1 MEEGAG
7 VLAVTQGLQVPEVLP
22 GLPAR
27 GPPPSAS
34 MSVWIQ
40 GQVGEGRVGEP
51 GVLLRHHLPPNR
63 TSPLR
68 ASEFSVRR
76 ACAFTQPSFYSH
88 ARLSPHT
95 LHTAPPGGAQ
105 HISQAGRGAEPAH
118 SMPKDSQHQPRGVR
132 SAHADGGTEGPGQR
146 GLGLRV
152 WSQYQK
158 AMPVLGRQPPGLA
171 EGTPSRLP
179 TSPSP
184 FHGPQS
190 LLKSRERRVVL
201 AVLRARGMDYALVPQ
216 SVHLG
221 VSQPWVQILAW
232 LEASHRQVTQPAWTR
247 VPWPVE

>member
-1 MEEGAG
+1 
-7 VLAVTQGLQVPEVLP
+7 
-22 GLPAR
+22 
-27 GPPPSAS
+27 

-40 GQVGEGRVGEP
+40 GQVGEGRVREP

-118 SMPKDSQHQPRGVR
+118 SMPKDSQHQPLGVQ

-158 AMPVLGRQPPGLA
+158 AVPVLGDNLQGWLRAPHPG
-171 EGTPSRLP
+171 
-179 TSPSP
+179 
-184 FHGPQS
+184 S
-190 LLKSRERRVVL
+190 LLAQVHSTAPRVSSSQGKEGWSWLFLERGGWIMPWSPRVYIWVFRSPGQL
-201 AVLRARGMDYALVPQ
+201 LRVCR
-216 SVHLG
+216 
-221 VSQPWVQILAW
+221 SQPWVQILAW
-232 LEASHRQVTQPAWTR
+232 LEASYRQVTQPAWTR
-247 VPWPVE
+247 VPRPVE